1 MATDWSRAES
11 AASGQ
16 SASRNRSAQREW
28 NSENYGGGYSSQAEI
43 DAAKKEQTDAAW
55 AGGAQGALTGAQ
67 AGSAAGPVGAL
78 AGALIGFIAGGVTAE
93 EGVRDAQRAEFKA
106 EADAKAAEKAAA
118 RDVQAVAR
126 SSGTKPLPKSAMYL
140 DSSPYGTTQPDPMMT
155 AWDAYKGV

>member
-28 NSENYGGGYSSQAEI
+28 NRENYGGGYADPE
-43 DAAKKEQTDAAW
+43 AARKEQTDAAW

-67 AGSAAGPVGAL
+67 AGSVAGPVGAL

-93 EGVRDAQRAEFKA
+93 EGAKDAQRDELKA
-106 EADAKAAEKAAA
+106 EADVKAAEKAAA

-126 SSGTKPLPKSAMYL
+126 SSGNKPLPKSAMYL